1 MDFQNSSQ
9 NIKRENA
16 SKSIM
21 LNLARSLEKLLSRRN
36 LQKISKTLRGTF
48 KIQRLK
54 NIHTFRLSM
63 LLEN

>member
-21 LNLARSLEKLLSRRN
+21 LNLARSLEKLLPRRN